1 MLFKPGVKRIMLQ
14 ESDCKLEI
22 DSALILLGAE
32 NIIWP
37 MNTFFSNKV
46 IYLLPLEEKKCMF
59 YNNP

>member
-1 MLFKPGVKRIMLQ
+1 MLQ

>member
-1 MLFKPGVKRIMLQ
+1 MLQ

-22 DSALILLGAE
+22 DSALILLGEE

-46 IYLLPLEEKKCMF
+46 IYLLPLKEKKCMF